1 MSHALFSPSSAY
13 RWLTC
18 TASVLATKDIKD
30 TEVSDAA
37 KEGTVAHALC
47 ELKVKNYF
55 HKDQWTDEDLAKG
68 IKMLS
73 EEPLWDKEMLEYSD
87 AYLGEI
93 KKAAMEFDHEP
104 WVDVETRVDIFENC
118 FGTADCILVGG
129 NTLHII
135 DFKYGKSPTGRVEA
149 EKNPQMMLYAVG
161 AHKKYRMLY
170 NIQRVKM
177 SIIQPRL
184 PDGITHWTTDVDM
197 ITKFLSL
204 AIEKAEEAKSSH
216 GVYSPSE
223 KACRYC
229 RVKATCTARAEK
241 LVSPFK
247 NRPDTLTRYDIAKYI
262 KLGTEISSWLNDLKD
277 TALKSCL
284 NGEEIP
290 GFKAVEGR
298 KTRAWTDPD
307 KAFEK
312 LKASG
317 VQEELLYERVPLT
330 LAKVEKLVGKKEF
343 TELMGDFITQKA
355 SAPTLVV
362 ESDKRPA
369 ITNRPTAKEVF
380 NV

>member
-1 MSHALFSPSSAY
+1 MSHALFSPSSAH
-13 RWLTC
+13 RWMNC
-18 TASVLATKDIKD
+18 TASILASKGIV
-30 TEVSDAA
+30 EEESEAA
-37 KEGTVAHALC
+37 KEGTVAHTLC
-47 ELKVKNYF
+47 ELKLKNYF
-55 HKDQWTDEDLAKG
+55 HGDEWTDNDLAMG

-73 EEPLWDKEMLEYSD
+73 REPLWDREMLEYSD
-87 AYLGEI
+87 IYLEEV
-93 KKAAMEFDHEP
+93 KKAAMDFPYEP
-104 WVDVETRVDIFENC
+104 WIDVESRVDIFEDC
-118 FGTADCILVGG
+118 FGTADCILIGG
-129 NTLHII
+129 DTLHVI
-135 DFKYGKSPTGRVEA
+135 DFKYGKSPLGRVLA
-149 EKNPQMMLYAVG
+149 EDNPQMLLYAVG
-161 AHKKYRMLY
+161 AYKKYRMLY

-298 KTRAWTDPD
+298 KIRAWTDPD

-343 TELMGDFITQKA
+343 TELMGDFIIQKA